1 MGASYTFGA
10 DCHSGGEHDLPF
22 VMAGPVPAIPI
33 LVTKPCQINRD
44 RRVKPGD
51 DGGGF

>member
-33 LVTKPCQINRD
+33 HLAKL
-44 RRVKPGD
+44 
-51 DGGGF
+51 